1 MNAHEHFIHE
11 CGQPSKVIGAR
22 VGLGT
27 VSLVMYMLG
36 LPANFNARRLALQAS
51 FWGVM
56 LILLLTIMSNFINI
70 SATNQLSAYDDD
82 WNDMSAFRQDIRAM
96 DIDTRSL
103 VSSPLLLADI
113 EDPRNTTYVLAGVE
127 RDTLTLPQFDEDG
140 FITIASGNGFSPSE
154 INAIVEFVEAGGTAL
169 VLEDY
174 GYANTIAE
182 AFGIRYTG
190 EQVFDTT
197 YVAELDYNYIWMCVQ
212 SNPCGMNGTEVDPS
226 TLSTHSRWGVPD
238 GPGEHPCAKLDGQ
251 SLTESQAGL
260 CAHHLV
266 GGIVEYNA
274 TYQML
279 LNNITGLEVIP
290 GVRGPLTEVGV
301 RALTSNEA
309 TVDVNGDGEI
319 WVGSEITPETPDRWG
334 QFNLSIEACARASC
348 SPTDGGRILFIADG
362 SALINAMYDY
372 EGFNEGEYGET
383 ATLMPENDNRKWALD
398 FIAEA
403 LMSELVGEEG
413 QPAENAMVIFDES
426 RHPQSALAADSYNT
440 VYFLL
445 VYFTGEGLAML
456 LLFLILF
463 ITFEAVLIKKRDPE
477 PWRHVFS
484 IIYYGFGDA
493 NRYAYYSKV
502 EKIRQVFLSKVR
514 NQNGMNREEF
524 QAMKANELV
533 SMINDP
539 VLAKFAVEAS
549 NRYTLEQT
557 VALVKRIKAWG
568 RQ

>member
-1 MNAHEHFIHE
+1 MA
-11 CGQPSKVIGAR
+11 
-22 VGLGT
+22 
-27 VSLVMYMLG
+27 
-36 LPANFNARRLALQAS
+36 
-51 FWGVM
+51 
-56 LILLLTIMSNFINI
+56 ILLLTIMSNFINL

-82 WNDMSAFRQDIRAM
+82 WDDMSAFRQDIRDM
-96 DIDTRSL
+96 GIETRSL
-103 VSSPLLLADI
+103 VSSPLLLSDI
-113 EDPRNTTYVLAGVE
+113 EDPRNTTYILAGVE
-127 RDTLTLPQFDEDG
+127 RDTLTLPQFDDDG

-190 EQVFDTT
+190 EQVYDTT

-212 SNPCGMNGTEVDPS
+212 SNPCGMNGTELDPS
-226 TLSTHSRWGVPD
+226 TLASHERWSDAGT
-238 GPGEHPCAKLDGQ
+238 PGEHPCSKLTGQ
-251 SLTESQAGL
+251 SFVNEEEAGL
-260 CAHHLV
+260 CAQHLI
-266 GGIVEYNA
+266 GSEISYNGS
-274 TYQML
+274 YQML

-290 GVRGPLTEVGV
+290 GVRGPLSEVAI
-301 RALTSNEA
+301 RAITSNEA

-319 WVGSEITPETPDRWG
+319 WVGNEITPETPDRWG
-334 QFNLSIEACARASC
+334 QFNLSIEVCARASC
-348 SPTDGGRILFIADG
+348 SPSDGGRVVFISDG
-362 SALINAMYDY
+362 SALINAIYDY
-372 EGFNEGEYGET
+372 EGFNEGEYGPT
-383 ATLMPENDNRKWALD
+383 DTLMPSNDNRKWAMD

-403 LMSELVGEEG
+403 LMSEIAGEEG

-426 RHPQSALAADSYNT
+426 RHPQSALAADTYNT

-514 NQNGMNREEF
+514 NQNGLNREEF
-524 QAMKANELV
+524 QAMQANELV

-539 VLAKFAVEAS
+539 VLAKFAVESS

>member
-1 MNAHEHFIHE
+1 MMLMSGPFASINI
-11 CGQPSKVIGAR
+11 R
-22 VGLGT
+22 R
-27 VSLVMYMLG
+27 VSLQVAFWSVLG
-36 LPANFNARRLALQAS
+36 
-51 FWGVM
+51 
-56 LILLLTIMSNFINI
+56 ILLLTVLSNFINL

-82 WNDMSAFRQDIRAM
+82 WNDMSAFRSDIKSM
-96 DIDTRSL
+96 GIETRSL

-127 RDTLTLPQFDEDG
+127 RDTLTLPQFDQDG
-140 FITIASGNGFSPSE
+140 FITIASGQGFSPSE

-174 GYANTIAE
+174 GFASTIAE

-197 YVAELDYNYIWMCVQ
+197 YAASLDYNYIWMCVQ
-212 SNPCGMNGTEVDPS
+212 ASPCGMNGTELDPS
-226 TLSTHSRWGVPD
+226 TLATHERWADNNGE
-238 GPGEHPCAKLDGQ
+238 GEHPCSLLNGQ
-251 SLTESQAGL
+251 QLTPEEAGV

-266 GGIVEYNA
+266 GGTVEYNGS
-274 TYQML
+274 YQML
-279 LNNITGLEVIP
+279 VNNITGLEVIP
-290 GVRGPLTEVGV
+290 GVRGPLSEISI
-301 RALTSNEA
+301 RAVTSNEA

-319 WVGSEITPETPDRWG
+319 WVGNEITPETPDRWG
-334 QFNLSIEACARASC
+334 QFNLSIEVCARASC
-348 SPTDGGRILFIADG
+348 SPSEGGRVLFVSDG
-362 SALINAMYDY
+362 SALINAMYDF
-372 EGFNEGEYGET
+372 EGFNDGEYGPT
-383 ATLMPENDNRKWALD
+383 DTLMPANDNRKWALD

-403 LMSELVGEEG
+403 LMSESVDELG
-413 QPAENAMVIFDES
+413 QPADNAMVIFDES

-463 ITFEAVLIKKRDPE
+463 IAFEAVLIRKRDPE

-502 EKIRQVFLSKVR
+502 DKIRQVFLSKVR
-514 NQNGMNREEF
+514 NQNGMTREEF
-524 QAMKANELV
+524 QNMQANQLV
-533 SMINDP
+533 NIINDP
-539 VLAKFAVEAS
+539 VLSKFAVDTS
-549 NRYTLEQT
+549 NRYSLEQT

-568 RQ
+568 RA

>member
-1 MNAHEHFIHE
+1 
-11 CGQPSKVIGAR
+11 
-22 VGLGT
+22 LGT
-27 VSLVMYMLG
+27 FPLVVAMLG
-36 LPANFNARRLALQAS
+36 LPANFNGRRLALQAS
-51 FWGVM
+51 FWAVM
-56 LILLLTIMSNFINI
+56 AILLLTIMSNFINL

-82 WNDMSAFRQDIRAM
+82 WDDMSAFRQDIRDM
-96 DIDTRSL
+96 GIETRSL
-103 VSSPLLLADI
+103 VSSPLLLSDI
-113 EDPRNTTYVLAGVE
+113 EDPRNTTYILAGVE
-127 RDTLTLPQFDEDG
+127 RDTLTLPQFDDDG

-190 EQVFDTT
+190 EQVYDTT

-212 SNPCGMNGTEVDPS
+212 SNPCGMNGTELDPS
-226 TLSTHSRWGVPD
+226 TLASHERWSDAGT
-238 GPGEHPCAKLDGQ
+238 PGEHPCSKLTGQ
-251 SLTESQAGL
+251 SFVNEEEAGL
-260 CAHHLV
+260 CAQHLI
-266 GGIVEYNA
+266 GSEISYNGS
-274 TYQML
+274 YQML

-290 GVRGPLTEVGV
+290 GVRGPLSEVAI
-301 RALTSNEA
+301 RAITSNEA

-319 WVGSEITPETPDRWG
+319 WVGNEITPETPDRWG
-334 QFNLSIEACARASC
+334 QFNLSIEVCARASC
-348 SPTDGGRILFIADG
+348 SPSDGGRVVFISDG
-362 SALINAMYDY
+362 SALINAIYDY
-372 EGFNEGEYGET
+372 EGFNEGEYGPT
-383 ATLMPENDNRKWALD
+383 DTLMPSNDNRKWAMD

-403 LMSELVGEEG
+403 LMSEIAGEEG

-426 RHPQSALAADSYNT
+426 RHPQSALAADTYNT

-514 NQNGMNREEF
+514 NQNGLNQEEF
-524 QAMKANELV
+524 QAMQANELV
-533 SMINDP
+533 SMISDP
-539 VLAKFAVEAS
+539 VLAKFAVESS
-549 NRYTLEQT
+549 NKYTLEQT

>member
-1 MNAHEHFIHE
+1 
-11 CGQPSKVIGAR
+11 
-22 VGLGT
+22 
-27 VSLVMYMLG
+27 MLG
-36 LPANFNARRLALQAS
+36 LPDNVKVRRILLQAS
-51 FWGVM
+51 FWAVM
-56 LILLLTIMSNFINI
+56 GILLMTILLNFINL
-70 SATNQLSAYDDD
+70 SATDQLSAYDDD
-82 WNDMSAFRQDIRAM
+82 WNDMSAFREDIKDM
-96 DIDTRSL
+96 GIETRSL
-103 VSSPLLLADI
+103 VSSPLLLSDI

-127 RDTLTLPQFDEDG
+127 RDTLTLPQFDDDG
-140 FITIASGNGFSPSE
+140 FITIASGAGFSPSE
-154 INAIVEFVEAGGTAL
+154 INAIVEFVEAGGTAM
-169 VLEDY
+169 VFEDY

-190 EQVFDTT
+190 EQVYDTT
-197 YVAELDYNYIWMCVQ
+197 YVADLDFNYVWMCVQ
-212 SNPCGMNGTEVDPS
+212 SNPCGMNGTELDPS
-226 TLSTHSRWGVPD
+226 TLSSHERWASKNS
-238 GPGEHPCAKLDGQ
+238 PGEHPCSKLDGATFA
-251 SLTESQAGL
+251 TEQEAGL
-260 CAHHLV
+260 CAQHLV
-266 GGIVEYNA
+266 GNEIVYNGS
-274 TYQML
+274 YQML
-279 LNNITGLEVIP
+279 LNNITGLEVIQ
-290 GVRGPLTEVGV
+290 GVRGPLSEVAI
-301 RALTSNEA
+301 RAITSNEA

-319 WVGSEITPETPDRWG
+319 WVGNEITPETPDRWG

-348 SPTDGGRILFIADG
+348 SPSDGGRIVFVADG

-372 EGFNEGEYGET
+372 EGFNEGKYGET
-383 ATLMPENDNRKWALD
+383 DTLMPANDNRKWAMD

-514 NQNGMNREEF
+514 NQNGLNREEF
-524 QAMKANELV
+524 QAMQANELV

-539 VLAKFAVEAS
+539 VLAKFAVESS

>member
-1 MNAHEHFIHE
+1 MGN
-11 CGQPSKVIGAR
+11 
-22 VGLGT
+22 L
-27 VSLVMYMLG
+27 SLVIPMFG
-36 LPANFNARRLALQAS
+36 LPATFNARRLALQAS
-51 FWGVM
+51 FWVVM
-56 LILLLTIMSNFINI
+56 LILLMTILLNFVNI

-82 WNDMSAFRQDIRAM
+82 WNDMSAFREDIKAM
-96 DIDTRSL
+96 GIETRSL

-113 EDPRNTTYVLAGVE
+113 EDPRNTTYILAGVE

-140 FITIASGNGFSPSE
+140 FITIASSSGYSPSE
-154 INAIVEFVEAGGTAL
+154 IDAIVEFVEAGGTAM
-169 VLEDY
+169 VFEDY
-174 GYANTIAE
+174 GYANTVAE
-182 AFGIRYTG
+182 AFGIRYSG
-190 EQVFDTT
+190 QQVYDTT

-212 SNPCGMNGTEVDPS
+212 SNPCGMNGTQLDPA
-226 TLSTHSRWGVPD
+226 TLSQHERWADVGN
-238 GPGEHPCAKLDGQ
+238 PGEHPCSKLDGQ
-251 SLTESQAGL
+251 PFANAVEAGL
-260 CAHHLV
+260 CAQHLTPS
-266 GGIVEYNA
+266 GEIEYNG

-290 GVRGPLTEVGV
+290 GVRGPLSEVAI
-301 RALTSNEA
+301 RAITSNEA
-309 TVDVNGDGEI
+309 TVDVNRDGEI
-319 WVGSEITPETPDRWG
+319 WVGNEITPETPDRWG
-334 QFNLSIEACARASC
+334 QFNLSIEVCARASC
-348 SPTDGGRILFIADG
+348 SPSDGGRIVFVADG
-362 SALINAMYDY
+362 SALINAIYDY
-372 EGFNEGEYGET
+372 EGFNAGKYGKT
-383 ATLMPENDNRKWALD
+383 DTLMPSNDNRKWALD
-398 FIAEA
+398 YIAES
-403 LMSELVGEEG
+403 LMSERIDEAG
-413 QPAENAMVIFDES
+413 QPAANAMVVFDES

-514 NQNGMNREEF
+514 NQNGLNREEF
-524 QAMKANELV
+524 QAMQANELV

-539 VLAKFAVEAS
+539 VLAKFAIESS